1 MKNHLL
7 LYLKSF
13 KKNPFIRL
21 KLIKIIFISLLFLI
35 EIVFKKNLIKWYILK
50 KEFEC
55 LVDKYK
61 KLIISEKN
69 ISDDSPIWMMWY
81 QGINNAPPIVLSC
94 IQSII
99 ENKANHSLILLDK
112 FNLKNY
118 IELPSY
124 ITEKFKKKIFSITHY
139 SDIIRMAILSKY
151 GGYWIDSTYFITSPI
166 ERINNSF
173 YTLKLSYCFKHPF
186 IKCIWSGNFFAVPK
200 NSFIATYSYYSFL
213 YYWKKY
219 NSLLDYFLIDYII
232 SIAYYNVPEF
242 KNKIKKLPF
251 VNCNIFYLAQRLNS
265 SYNESDFNCKFN
277 KLNKSNNP
285 VIINNNSKTNYGY
298 IYDKYKFNITNNITI
313 FYN

>member
-1 MKNHLL
+1 MLWVLL
-7 LYLKSF
+7 G
-13 KKNPFIRL
+13 
-21 KLIKIIFISLLFLI
+21 I

-61 KLIISEKN
+61 KPIISEKN

-151 GGYWIDSTYFITSPI
+151 GGYWIDSTYF
-166 ERINNSF
+166 
-173 YTLKLSYCFKHPF
+173 TLKLSYCFKHPF

-265 SYNESDFNCKFN
+265 SYNESDFNCNFN
-277 KLNKSNNP
+277 KLNKGNNP

-298 IYDKYKFNITNNITI
+298 IYEKYKFNITNN
-313 FYN
+313 F

>member
-124 ITEKFKKKIFSITHY
+124 ITEKLKKK
-139 SDIIRMAILSKY
+139 
-151 GGYWIDSTYFITSPI
+151 
-166 ERINNSF
+166 
-173 YTLKLSYCFKHPF
+173 
-186 IKCIWSGNFFAVPK
+186 
-200 NSFIATYSYYSFL
+200 
-213 YYWKKY
+213 
-219 NSLLDYFLIDYII
+219 
-232 SIAYYNVPEF
+232 
-242 KNKIKKLPF
+242 
-251 VNCNIFYLAQRLNS
+251 NI
-265 SYNESDFNCKFN
+265 
-277 KLNKSNNP
+277 
-285 VIINNNSKTNYGY
+285 
-298 IYDKYKFNITNNITI
+298 
-313 FYN
+313 